1 MLKKLNIKRNS
12 RKSRTLHKLHRSTK
26 AKSHKSHKS
35 HKSLKTSKRS
45 KQHIRHSS
53 HRSKTQHGGSNCLLA
68 TVNEP
73 AFSLPDIGGVK
84 GLNIAESRA
93 LLYRPNCK
101 TDTYQAM
108 LP

>member
-26 AKSHKSHKS
+26 AKSHKSL
-35 HKSLKTSKRS
+35 KSLKTSKRS
-45 KQHIRHSS
+45 KQHSRHSS
-53 HRSKTQHGGSNCLLA
+53 RRSKTQRGGSNCLLA